1 MSNDLQVI
9 RAMRRPLTCL
19 PDSVDR
25 NSAREVLEF
34 VTRSSYPTAADPLLA
49 VAHAAAQLILAMHDE
64 LHAQLVL
71 VRAVTQVE
79 DDAQR
84 VIVEA
89 PLHHNRE
96 LYEFAQH
103 VQQLLAT
110 ARGGAE

>member
-1 MSNDLQVI
+1 MINDLTAV
-9 RAMRRPLTCL
+9 RAARRPLKVR

-49 VAHAAAQLILAMHDE
+49 VAHVAAQLILAMHDE
-64 LHAQLVL
+64 LHAQLAL

-84 VIVEA
+84 DEA
-89 PLHHNRE
+89 HRPALPSYRP
-96 LYEFAQH
+96 
-103 VQQLLAT
+103 T
-110 ARGGAE
+110 ARTGVSVLCR